1 MRDGSSL
8 VSVAC
13 ISRCAYGQ
21 VASPLSFAIRKMG
34 SPSLPRSL
42 WGQDALRGSKEGS
55 TEARLCAWLLAI
67 RFLPA
72 PPGPAPKRRLEV
84 AQSQPVWARDNQQ
97 PRRRRRRHRTATET
111 AAGGGDPAQPR
122 EVETA
127 ARHRASSPRSTP
139 ADDAPP
145 PGAPYARDPPPRRPG
160 RPPGVPPLPICGRER
175 GACHV
180 QEGRAGPR
188 RGPGVRRAAAPAQP
202 RARLCGRHVPGAG
215 VVPGLTGSRGGG
227 RGAQRPQRPRPAR
240 GGASRSFLYS
250 PRRLVNGELATRA
263 PESKANGEEGGA
275 NRLSWVPSS
284 APALGSAAPAP
295 DLGPEPALEL

>member
-8 VSVAC
+8 VSVTC
-13 ISRCAYGQ
+13 ISRCAFGR

-145 PGAPYARDPPPRRPG
+145 SRGSVCTRPAAASARAPAGRPPASYLWPGARSVSRPG
-160 RPPGVPPLPICGRER
+160 RTSRAAAGTRRQAGSGPRPAPGTPLRAPRPRSGCGPRADGEQGWGERSPAPAAAPPRER
-175 GACHV
+175 GRLPELPL
-180 QEGRAGPR
+180 QPPPLGQRRAGNSGARKQSQRGR
-188 RGPGVRRAAAPAQP
+188 RGRQP
-202 RARLCGRHVPGAG
+202 
-215 VVPGLTGSRGGG
+215 
-227 RGAQRPQRPRPAR
+227 
-240 GGASRSFLYS
+240 
-250 PRRLVNGELATRA
+250 
-263 PESKANGEEGGA
+263 PE
-275 NRLSWVPSS
+275 
-284 APALGSAAPAP
+284 
-295 DLGPEPALEL
+295 LGPLLRSCTRFRCPCP

>member
-1 MRDGSSL
+1 MPGCWQSDS
-8 VSVAC
+8 
-13 ISRCAYGQ
+13 
-21 VASPLSFAIRKMG
+21 SPLPPDLPQRGVWKLHRASQSGRETIS
-34 SPSLPRSL
+34 SP
-42 WGQDALRGSKEGS
+42 DAAAAA
-55 TEARLCAWLLAI
+55 TE
-67 RFLPA
+67 
-72 PPGPAPKRRLEV
+72 
-84 AQSQPVWARDNQQ
+84 QQ
-97 PRRRRRRHRTATET
+97 LRRRRGAVTRPSRAKWRR
-111 AAGGGDPAQPR
+111 PR
-122 EVETA
+122 VT
-127 ARHRASSPRSTP
+127 
-139 ADDAPP
+139 APP
-145 PGAPYARDPPPRRPG
+145 PRGLHPRTTPLLPGAPYARDPPPRRPG